1 MASQPGKQIV
11 AIHILLNISRIKD
24 NQTMKFGKLIE
35 SGMITT
41 FLEKPYTKCDAETI
55 PRHFCK
61 FIKIEHT
68 SGSIFQSFIKF
79 AFVLCQVEGYPN
91 IMKLICRL
99 LDFTWY
105 KAFFKNQKVVWNFA
119 SLSHVLHNLWRKI
132 FILLYFINCSNFT
145 VWLPL
150 LCEIFG
156 NMCLLIVY

>member
-99 LDFTWY
+99 LDFTLC
-105 KAFFKNQKVVWNFA
+105 KAFLKKQK
-119 SLSHVLHNLWRKI
+119 R
-132 FILLYFINCSNFT
+132 ILEFC
-145 VWLPL
+145 LPFS
-150 LCEIFG
+150 C
-156 NMCLLIVY
+156 CA